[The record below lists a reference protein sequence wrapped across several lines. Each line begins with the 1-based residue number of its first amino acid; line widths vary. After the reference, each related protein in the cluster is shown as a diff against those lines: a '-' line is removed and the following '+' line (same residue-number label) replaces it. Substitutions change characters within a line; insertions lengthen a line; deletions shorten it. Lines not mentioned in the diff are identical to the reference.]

1 MAKRLAVAFGLGAAM
16 PLFCAL
22 YLGGENLAQAGL
34 RLGSDRAGVRARGS
48 ALAVRGD
55 AGARGHHGALGRAAA
70 PPRPWRKSRARRS
83 VDERAVESCVA
94 LQRCRDART

>member
-34 RLGSDRAGVRARGS
+34 RLAAIEQGF
-48 ALAVRGD
+48 ALA
-55 AGARGHHGALGRAAA
+55 ARHWQFEATPAHEVTM
-70 PPRPWRKSRARRS
+70 ARW
-83 VDERAVESCVA
+83 DEPLPTVPVA
-94 LQRCRDART
+94 KKPGTAKRR